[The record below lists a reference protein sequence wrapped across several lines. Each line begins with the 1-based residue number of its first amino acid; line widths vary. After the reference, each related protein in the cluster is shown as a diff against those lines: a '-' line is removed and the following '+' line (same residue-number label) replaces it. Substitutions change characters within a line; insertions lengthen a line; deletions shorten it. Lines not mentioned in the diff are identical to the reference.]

1 MKNSIADKVV
11 DPTADMMRNYLKQ
24 KLFSMY
30 DFSEFD
36 IEGAIYWFATFH
48 HSGMMS
54 NLYSASST
62 SKYSPS
68 RMASGPCEESLE
80 KDAFDLLESQFIG

>member
-1 MKNSIADKVV
+1 MKTEFSDKVV
-11 DPTADMMRNYLKQ
+11 DPTAQMMREYLSSKQ
-24 KLFSMY
+24 FKIYEFS
-30 DFSEFD
+30 DFD

-62 SKYSPS
+62 SNYRPS
-68 RMASGPCEESLE
+68 CLADGPEEESSE
-80 KDAFDLLESQFIG
+80 MDAFLLLESQFI

>member
-1 MKNSIADKVV
+1 MKDSITDKVF
-11 DPTADMMRNYLKQ
+11 DPTAEKMREYLSSKQ
-24 KLFSMY
+24 FKIY
-30 DFSEFD
+30 EFSEFD

-68 RMASGPCEESLE
+68 CLANGPEEESLE
-80 KDAFDLLESQFIG
+80 IMDAFLLLESQFI

>member
-1 MKNSIADKVV
+1 MKDSISGKTV
-11 DPTADMMRNYLKQ
+11 DPTAQMMRDYLNSKQ
-24 KLFSMY
+24 FSMY
-30 DFSEFD
+30 EFSNFD

-62 SKYSPS
+62 SNYHPSPL
-68 RMASGPCEESLE
+68 ANGPEEDSLE
-80 KDAFDLLESQFIG
+80 MDAFLILESQFI

>member
-1 MKNSIADKVV
+1 MKTNITDKVV
-11 DPTADMMRNYLKQ
+11 DPTAQMMRDYLKSKQ
-24 KLFSMY
+24 FSMY
-30 DFSEFD
+30 EFSDFD

-62 SKYSPS
+62 SNYRPS
-68 RMASGPCEESLE
+68 CLADGPEKDSLE
-80 KDAFDLLESQFIG
+80 MDAFELLQSHFI